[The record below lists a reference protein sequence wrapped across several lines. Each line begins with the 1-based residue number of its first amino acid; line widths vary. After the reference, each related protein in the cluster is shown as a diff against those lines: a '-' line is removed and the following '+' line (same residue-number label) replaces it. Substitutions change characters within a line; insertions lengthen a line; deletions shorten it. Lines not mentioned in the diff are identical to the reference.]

1 MKRTTIKTSF
11 DCLAFKQSSQE
22 KMAEDMKNLSY
33 LEEVEYLKI
42 KIHERDLNGWWE
54 AINNNK

>member
-1 MKRTTIKTSF
+1 MKPTTIKTSF

-42 KIHERDLNGWWE
+42 KIHQSDLKAWWE
-54 AINNNK
+54 AINKNK